1 MTNKTHSDV
10 KKHHES
16 TNQHVTN
23 GQNVS
28 FSSLFRLVAQYYM
41 SLSQLFLLEVHYFS
55 TTSQS
60 SSNHVLHSGTAK
72 LALLGIP

>member
-1 MTNKTHSDV
+1 MKVQTNTSQMAKM
-10 KKHHES
+10 
-16 TNQHVTN
+16 
-23 GQNVS
+23 
-28 FSSLFRLVAQYYM
+28 FPFRLIFRLVAQYYM